1 MVTKA
6 KKEANKAWDRKNMV
20 NLCCRVRREY
30 ADRVR
35 ALCAENGE
43 SVNSILKAALD
54 DYLRQY
60 GQDGGEEIS

>member
-1 MVTKA
+1 MVTAA

-35 ALCAENGE
+35 AACQVNGDT
-43 SVNSILKAALD
+43 VNAILKDALD
-54 DYLRQY
+54 VYLQEH
-60 GQDGGEEIS
+60 GQNLKD

>member
-43 SVNSILKAALD
+43 SVNAILKAALD
-54 DYLRQY
+54 NYLRQY
-60 GQDGGEEIS
+60 GESDEE